1 MKFKTSF
8 LTACLV
14 CTKARRTPF
23 PVREYS
29 LINKKAFMSERII
42 VVVHTISIQRR
53 TVFAC

>member
-8 LTACLV
+8 FTACLV

-42 VVVHTISIQRR
+42 VVVLTISIQRR